1 MRAGVCI
8 MVYVWDLVVGAGL
21 VPARVGIAF
30 NEKRFAFSVDV
41 FYNTH
46 YLNFIEK
53 RYSFRL
59 MENPQDP
66 SKASSRKQ
74 FYFLTLSHT
83 VLDSYATLLSHL
95 LPRLLEKLAT
105 AATRNSLAGNFISI
119 YSIFSSLGQILF
131 GWLSDRVRSVHFLTF
146 GVGFTAIG
154 LSLLWVAPST
164 RFVYLLLAIGGLGI
178 AAFHPQATTYAGAL
192 AAEGRGMGTSI
203 FLTGGNIGRA
213 LGPLVLMYIPYNFG
227 LQYLVW
233 EMIPGV
239 LLALFV
245 PKVLKFEKTLDL
257 TVTPRGRL
265 DEEPRPQEPFWT
277 VARPHLLPL
286 TVLFIIAAL
295 RTVTAVGLENF
306 LSIYLDDQNY
316 SDQMRSLVIALF
328 IFAGSMGIMSSGW
341 LITRVNT
348 YVLLLVSLLG
358 SPPLLYASLHSDGL
372 SFLVFLFLG
381 NVVLSSSI
389 TVNIILAQ
397 IILRGHE
404 NIASSFMMGAAWG
417 VGGLLNKFVGVLG
430 DQYGLPIVLDGLVMI
445 PVVLAPLLIL
455 LRDQPNLSR
464 PNV

>member
-1 MRAGVCI
+1 MYSTI
-8 MVYVWDLVVGAGL
+8 YTIL
-21 VPARVGIAF
+21 
-30 NEKRFAFSVDV
+30 
-41 FYNTH
+41 T
-46 YLNFIEK
+46 FIEK
-53 RYSFRL
+53 WYLFRP

-66 SKASSRKQ
+66 SKTSSRKQ

-95 LPRLLEKLAT
+95 QPLLLTKLAT
-105 AATRNSLAGNFISI
+105 SAATRNSLAGNFISI
-119 YSIFSSLGQILF
+119 YSVFSSLGQILF

-154 LSLLWVAPST
+154 LSLLWVAPSP
-164 RFVYLLLAIGGLGI
+164 RAVYLLLAIGGLGI
-178 AAFHPQATTYAGAL
+178 ASFHPQATTYAGAL

-203 FLTGGNIGRA
+203 FLTGGNVGRA
-213 LGPLVLMYIPYNFG
+213 LGPLVLMFIPYNFG

-239 LLALFV
+239 MLALLV
-245 PKVLKFEKTLDL
+245 PKVLKFEKSLDL
-257 TVTPRGRL
+257 TATPRGRL
-265 DEEPRPQEPFWT
+265 EEEPRPQEPFWI
-277 VARPHLLPL
+277 VVRPHLLPL
-286 TVLFIIAAL
+286 NVLFIIAAL

-328 IFAGSMGIMSSGW
+328 IFAGSVGIMSSGW

-358 SPPLLYASLHSDGL
+358 SPPLLYASLHSDGP

-397 IILRGHE
+397 MILRGHE

-417 VGGLLNKFVGVLG
+417 VGGLLNKIVGVLG
-430 DQYGLPIVLDGLVMI
+430 DQYGLPIVLDGLVMV

>member
-1 MRAGVCI
+1 MK
-8 MVYVWDLVVGAGL
+8 D
-21 VPARVGIAF
+21 
-30 NEKRFAFSVDV
+30 NQNS
-41 FYNTH
+41 
-46 YLNFIEK
+46 
-53 RYSFRL
+53 S
-59 MENPQDP
+59 DP
-66 SKASSRKQ
+66 SSRKQ

-95 LPRLLEKLAT
+95 QPLLLTKLAT
-105 AATRNSLAGNFISI
+105 SAATRNSLAGNFILI
-119 YSIFSSLGQILF
+119 YSVFSSLGQIIF
-131 GWLSDRVRSVHFLTF
+131 GWLSDRVRTVHFLTF
-146 GVGFTAIG
+146 GVGLTAIG
-154 LSLLWVAPST
+154 LSLLWVAPSS
-164 RFVYLLLAIGGLGI
+164 RVVYLLLTIGGLGV
-178 AAFHPQATTYAGAL
+178 ASFHPQATTYAGAL
-192 AAEGRGMGTSI
+192 AAEGRGMGISI

-213 LGPLVLMYIPYNFG
+213 LGPLVLMFIPYNFG
-227 LQYLVW
+227 LEYLVW

-239 LLALFV
+239 LVALLV
-245 PKVLKFEKTLDL
+245 PKVLKFEKSLDL
-257 TVTPRGRL
+257 TATPRGRL

-277 VARPHLLPL
+277 VASPHLLPL
-286 TVLFIIAAL
+286 SVLFIIAAF

-306 LSIYLDDQNY
+306 LSIYLDDQHY

-358 SPPLLYASLHSDGL
+358 SSPLLYASLHVDG
-372 SFLVFLFLG
+372 SGFLVFLFLG
-381 NVVLSSSI
+381 NVVLSSSM

-417 VGGLLNKFVGVLG
+417 VGGLLNKIVGVWA

>member
-1 MRAGVCI
+1 MHTI
-8 MVYVWDLVVGAGL
+8 
-21 VPARVGIAF
+21 
-30 NEKRFAFSVDV
+30 
-41 FYNTH
+41 
-46 YLNFIEK
+46 LNFIEK
-53 RYSFRL
+53 RYLFRL
-59 MENPQDP
+59 MENPQNP

-95 LPRLLEKLAT
+95 QPRLLTKLAT
-105 AATRNSLAGNFISI
+105 SAATRNSLAGNFILI
-119 YSIFSSLGQILF
+119 YSVFSSLGQILF
-131 GWLSDRVRSVHFLTF
+131 GWLSDRVRTVHFLTF
-146 GVGFTAIG
+146 GVGLTAIG
-154 LSLLWVAPST
+154 LSLLWVAPSS
-164 RFVYLLLAIGGLGI
+164 RIVYLLLTIGGLGV
-178 AAFHPQATTYAGAL
+178 ASFHPQATTYAGAL
-192 AAEGRGMGTSI
+192 AGDGRGMGISI

-213 LGPLVLMYIPYNFG
+213 LGPLVLMFIPYRFG
-227 LQYLVW
+227 LEYLVW
-233 EMIPGV
+233 EMVPGV
-239 LLALFV
+239 LVALLV
-245 PKVLKFEKTLDL
+245 PKVLKFEKSLDL

-265 DEEPRPQEPFWT
+265 DEGPRPQESFWT
-277 VARPHLLPL
+277 VASPHLLPL
-286 TVLFIIAAL
+286 SVLFIIAAF

-316 SDQMRSLVIALF
+316 SDQARSLVIALF

-348 YVLLLVSLLG
+348 YLLLLVSLLG
-358 SPPLLYASLHSDGL
+358 SPPLLYASLHTEGP
-372 SFLVFLFLG
+372 SFLVLLFLG
-381 NVVLSSSI
+381 NVVLSSSM

-397 IILRGHE
+397 MILRGHE

-417 VGGLLNKFVGVLG
+417 VGGLLNKVVGIWA